1 MFLTLVIKRRK
12 GRDYFYAKVSTVM
25 SVIIVLI
32 AASILIAGGFLAA
45 FLWSVR
51 DGQYDDDYT
60 PSVRMLFDD
69 DTGTAPQ
76 DHSPQ
81 NNQIHK

>member
-1 MFLTLVIKRRK
+1 
-12 GRDYFYAKVSTVM
+12 M

-32 AASILIAGGFLAA
+32 AASILIAGGFLVA

-51 DGQYDDDYT
+51 NGQYDDDYT

-69 DTGTAPQ
+69 ATPTSSK